1 MCVEEERDG
10 ERGEERESSIY
21 IIILCLTGTTNQAHK
36 CGSNCIQLAA
46 KAKREKGSE
55 RAKER
60 KIERGKRGEGK
71 NRSRDSSNLTGDIH
85 FTCCTQYRKTEQ
97 LDSWAKGERVRE
109 GESKRGS
116 E

>member
-1 MCVEEERDG
+1 VCVEEERERER
-10 ERGEERESSIY
+10 ERGRESIY

-60 KIERGKRGEGK
+60 KIERGKRGVGK

-97 LDSWAKGERVRE
+97 LDSWAKGA
-109 GESKRGS
+109 ESKRGS